1 MARANKDTKE
11 NKIYRLSLMK
21 DDSHKKIWG
30 IRFTYRGMI
39 ITGAVTVLVACAVI
53 FSLVAFTPIRT
64 LIPGYPDSHSKKLA
78 IENAVK
84 IDSLQ
89 SLITRWEL
97 YSENLRRVVDGET
110 PISLDSIIKVS
121 AERVAAQK
129 DAAEISANE
138 SLLRRT
144 VDEAEQFD
152 LSEGGRNLPLEG
164 QNLFPPLK
172 GVISQGY
179 DPVFHPYLD
188 ITAPAGS
195 LVMSALDGTVIFSG
209 WNDET
214 GYTIEVQHN
223 GNIVTIYKHCQKLL
237 KKTGDKVSAG
247 TTIALVGNTGS
258 LTTGDHLHFE
268 LWHDGTPLNPIDYIN
283 F

>member
-1 MARANKDTKE
+1 MEDE
-11 NKIYRLSLMK
+11 
-21 DDSHKKIWG
+21 SHKRIWG
-30 IRFTYRGMI
+30 MRFTKRGMMLSGAAAILI
-39 ITGAVTVLVACAVI
+39 ICTIMFCLI
-53 FSLVAFTPIRT
+53 AFTPLRT
-64 LIPGYPDSHSKKLA
+64 VIPGYPDSHSKKQA

-97 YSENLRRVVDGET
+97 YSENLRRVVDGKE

-121 AERVAAQK
+121 SERVAAQK
-129 DAAEISANE
+129 AAEEIAAND
-138 SLLRRT
+138 SLLRET
-144 VDEAEQFD
+144 VTQAEQFD
-152 LSEGGRNLPLEG
+152 LSEKKRQLPLEG
-164 QNLFPPLK
+164 QNLFTPLK

-195 LVMSALDGTVIFSG
+195 LVMSALDGTVIFAG

-214 GYTIEVQHN
+214 GYTIQVQHS

-268 LWHDGTPLNPIDYIN
+268 LWHNGDPLNPTDYIN